1 MYLNH
6 SDERDA
12 EPSNHILVENHFNHH
27 AGKYDI
33 TSPNIKFYPQ
43 QMLVP
48 LDFLFFEKSKD
59 GNT

>member
-12 EPSNHILVENHFNHH
+12 EPSNHTLVENHSNYH
-27 AGKYDI
+27 ASKYDI
-33 TSPNIKFYPQ
+33 TSPNINFYLHLL
-43 QMLVP
+43 LVP
-48 LDFLFFEKSKD
+48 VDFSFFEKSKD